1 MQTTFAPIR
10 RTASF
15 PFPDPRRPINRLSP
29 VHPPELAVIV
39 PTLNE
44 HDNVAP
50 ILAQLEDALAE
61 RAWEVIFVDDGSTD
75 GTPEAIEALARERSN
90 VRLIRRHGRRGL
102 SSAILE
108 GMLATIAPVAAVI
121 DADLQ
126 HDASLLPRLADA
138 IGAGSDIAIGTRYA
152 ATGSIGD
159 WDRSRAKVSALGT
172 RLAGL
177 VSATPCSDPLSG
189 FFAVRRTIVLDL
201 LPRLSAVGFKL
212 LLDLLASSPTPL
224 KVAEVPYRFGNR
236 RAGESKLD
244 VMVGIEY
251 ALLLVDKLVGRWVP
265 ARLVL
270 FLGVG
275 ALGLIVNLS
284 ALGCGLGLHLPFA
297 TAQIAAVL
305 LSVVFNYTLNN
316 LLTYRDRRLAGWRW
330 WGGLVTYGLVCGLGA
345 AAQVNVATRVFGEE
359 RIWWLAGI
367 AGAAVGAV
375 WNYAAS
381 SVVTWRK
388 R

>member
-1 MQTTFAPIR
+1 MQTIFAPR
-10 RTASF
+10 PSAADFPLPGLHRPSARTLAA
-15 PFPDPRRPINRLSP
+15 RPP
-29 VHPPELAVIV
+29 ALAVIV

-50 ILAQLEDALAE
+50 ILAQLEDALAD
-61 RAWEVIFVDDGSTD
+61 RAWEVIFVDDGSVD
-75 GTPEAIEALARERSN
+75 GTPEAIEALAAARSN

-108 GMLATIAPVAAVI
+108 GMLATIAPVTAVI

-138 IGAGSDIAIGTRYA
+138 IGAGADIAVGTRYGA
-152 ATGSIGD
+152 SGSIGD

-172 RLAGL
+172 RLARL
-177 VSATPCSDPLSG
+177 VSAAPCSDPLSG
-189 FFAVRRTIVLDL
+189 FFAVRRALVIDA

-212 LLDLLASSPTPL
+212 LLDLLASSPASI
-224 KVAEVPYRFGNR
+224 KVAELPYRFGSR
-236 RAGESKLD
+236 HAGESKLD
-244 VMVGIEY
+244 AMVGVEY
-251 ALLLVDKLVGRWVP
+251 ALLLVDKLVGRWIP

-270 FLGVG
+270 FMGVG
-275 ALGLIVNLS
+275 ALGLIVNLL
-284 ALGCGLGLHLPFA
+284 ALGFGLDIRLPFA
-297 TAQIAAVL
+297 TAQLAAVL
-305 LSVVFNYTLNN
+305 LSILFNYTLNN

-330 WGGLVTYGLVCGLGA
+330 WRGLATYGLVCGLGA

-359 RIWWLAGI
+359 RIWWLAGM

-381 SVVTWRK
+381 SAVTWRK